1 MRLSTEKVIVP
12 VVVALIGF
20 VGAVGAAWITENK
33 KSASEIKSSQ
43 ISNTTTALQCSLNVK
58 PTICVANLTVQIN
71 SDEPLP
77 VNNHQRIPLKAAD
90 TLKILNLSYCLHSQV
105 SLNKVEVKAYLFKHG
120 VESYQNALLT
130 SNNLPIHT
138 GVCHNIGNFK
148 KTWKLEP
155 GQHQA
160 MIPIIK
166 YDGSN
171 RIVDKS
177 FYLTLDVGS

>member
-1 MRLSTEKVIVP
+1 MDKVIVP

-20 VGAVGAAWITENK
+20 AGVVGAAWITVNPHNK
-33 KSASEIKSSQ
+33 PEIKPPTSQ
-43 ISNTTTALQCSLNVK
+43 CNPNLASK
-58 PTICVANLTVQIN
+58 ICVANLTVQIN
-71 SDEPLP
+71 SDEPLQ
-77 VNNHQRIPLKAAD
+77 VINHQRIPLKAGD
-90 TLKILNLSYCLHSQV
+90 TLKILDLSYCIPSEV
-105 SLNKVEVKAYLFKHG
+105 SLNKLEAKALLFKNG
-120 VESYQNALLT
+120 VESYKDVLLT
-130 SNNLPIHT
+130 LSDFPIHT
-138 GVCHNIGNFK
+138 GVCHKIGNFQ

-177 FYLTLDVGS
+177 FYFTLDVGS